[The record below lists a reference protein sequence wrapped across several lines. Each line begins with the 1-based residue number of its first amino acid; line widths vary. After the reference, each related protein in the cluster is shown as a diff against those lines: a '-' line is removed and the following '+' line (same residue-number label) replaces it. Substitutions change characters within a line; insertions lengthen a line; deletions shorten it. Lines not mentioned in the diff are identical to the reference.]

1 MDPARP
7 SRIEEARRRAS
18 RAKTA
23 LGAGAAAA
31 FLAVGALA
39 WVTHPGTS
47 RSSHATSSSSP
58 SSSAVSTDDGFFGS
72 SDEGSYDDDSAYE
85 DGTGSFDY
93 GSGSIAPSGGSQP
106 QVGTSVS

>member
-1 MDPARP
+1 MDAPRP

-39 WVTHPGTS
+39 WVTHPGGS
-47 RSSHATSSSSP
+47 RSSQATSGSSS

-72 SDEGSYDDDSAYE
+72 SDDGSYYDDS
-85 DGTGSFDY
+85 GSDDFNY
-93 GSGSIAPSGGSQP
+93 GSGSIGPSGGSQP
-106 QVGTSVS
+106 QVRTSVS

>member
-1 MDPARP
+1 MEPAPP

-23 LGAGAAAA
+23 LGAGAAAC
-31 FLAVGALA
+31 
-39 WVTHPGTS
+39 S
-47 RSSHATSSSSP
+47 
-58 SSSAVSTDDGFFGS
+58 
-72 SDEGSYDDDSAYE
+72 SYDDDGFS
-85 DGTGSFDY
+85 Y

>member
-1 MDPARP
+1 MDAPRP

-23 LGAGAAAA
+23 LGAGAATA

-39 WVTHPGTS
+39 WVSHPGSS
-47 RSSHATSSSSP
+47 RTTQSSSG
-58 SSSAVSTDDGFFGS
+58 SSSTAASSSDDSTYFGS
-72 SDEGSYDDDSAYE
+72 SDDDS
-85 DGTGSFDY
+85 GFNY
-93 GSGSIAPSGGSQP
+93 GSGSITPSGGSQP

>member
-1 MDPARP
+1 MDAPRP

-23 LGAGAAAA
+23 LGAGAATA

-39 WVTHPGTS
+39 WVTHPGSS
-47 RSSHATSSSSP
+47 RSSQASSSSLSTGTTA
-58 SSSAVSTDDGFFGS
+58 SSDDSTYLGS
-72 SDEGSYDDDSAYE
+72 SDDGGYYDD
-85 DGTGSFDY
+85 GSSGFNY
-93 GSGSIAPSGGSQP
+93 GSGSIAPSSGSQP

>member
-1 MDPARP
+1 MDDRRP
-7 SRIEEARRRAS
+7 SRIEEARRRVS

-39 WVTHPGTS
+39 WVTHPGSS
-47 RSSHATSSSSP
+47 RASQASSSSSS
-58 SSSAVSTDDGFFGS
+58 SSSAVSEDVTGPW
-72 SDEGSYDDDSAYE
+72 DDD
-85 DGTGSFDY
+85 GSFDY
-93 GSGSIAPSGGSQP
+93 GSGSLAPSGGSQP

>member
-1 MDPARP
+1 MDDGRP

-31 FLAVGALA
+31 FLAVGGLA

-47 RSSHATSSSSP
+47 RSSQATTSSPSS

-72 SDEGSYDDDSAYE
+72 SDDGSADDSSSAYDD
-85 DGTGSFDY
+85 GSFNY

>member
-1 MDPARP
+1 MEPARP

-23 LGAGAAAA
+23 LGAGAAAT

-39 WVTHPGTS
+39 WVTHPGSS
-47 RSSHATSSSSP
+47 RASQGTTGSSSSG
-58 SSSAVSTDDGFFGS
+58 SAVSDDSGS
-72 SDEGSYDDDSAYE
+72 YEEEGSSYDDDGFS
-85 DGTGSFDY
+85 Y
-93 GSGSIAPSGGSQP
+93 GSGSIAPSGGWQP

>member
-1 MDPARP
+1 MDAPRP

-23 LGAGAAAA
+23 LGAGAASA

-39 WVTHPGTS
+39 WVTHPGSS
-47 RSSHATSSSSP
+47 RTTQASAGSSSTAATSSDDSTYYG
-58 SSSAVSTDDGFFGS
+58 SSSDDGSYGS
-72 SDEGSYDDDSAYE
+72 DDGS
-85 DGTGSFDY
+85 GFNY
-93 GSGSIAPSGGSQP
+93 GSGSISPSTGSQP

>member
-1 MDPARP
+1 MDAPRP

-23 LGAGAAAA
+23 LGAGAATA
-31 FLAVGALA
+31 FVLVGALA
-39 WVTHPGTS
+39 WSSHPGSS
-47 RSSHATSSSSP
+47 RTTQSSSDSSSSSTA
-58 SSSAVSTDDGFFGS
+58 SSDDSTSFGS
-72 SDEGSYDDDSAYE
+72 SDDDGYYGDDD
-85 DGTGSFDY
+85 DGSSFSY

>member
-1 MDPARP
+1 MDAPRP

-23 LGAGAAAA
+23 LGAGAATG

-39 WVTHPGTS
+39 WVTHPGSS
-47 RSSHATSSSSP
+47 RTAQSGSDSSSTAATSS
-58 SSSAVSTDDGFFGS
+58 DDGTYYGS
-72 SDEGSYDDDSAYE
+72 SDDDSSGYDD
-85 DGTGSFDY
+85 GSGFNY
-93 GSGSIAPSGGSQP
+93 GSGSIAPSTGSQP